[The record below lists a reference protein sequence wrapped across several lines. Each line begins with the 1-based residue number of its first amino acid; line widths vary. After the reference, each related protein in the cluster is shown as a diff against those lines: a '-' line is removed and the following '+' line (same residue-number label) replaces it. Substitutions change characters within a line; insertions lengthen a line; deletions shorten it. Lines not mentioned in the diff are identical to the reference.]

1 MNNGRMW
8 CVVKPTVGLPLFI
21 GGVAVTSLTVH
32 TAILNNTTWFADFM
46 KGGKGA
52 ARAQIDTNK
61 VAPVVYRTEDGKSSF
76 AINVTPSAD
85 NPSSFVIKVDRL
97 PGDLALAATK

>member
-1 MNNGRMW
+1 MNNGRLW

-32 TAILNNTTWFADFM
+32 MAILNNTTWFADFM
-46 KGGKGA
+46 RGSQKA
-52 ARAQIDTNK
+52 ARAQIDTSK
-61 VAPVVYRTEDGKSSF
+61 VAPVVYRSEDGKSSF
-76 AINVTPSAD
+76 AINVTASPD

-97 PGDLALAATK
+97 PGDLALATTK